1 MSTTAH
7 GDPAAT
13 SPTRAGVLLFE
24 VRIVP
29 GGAEATMAVRPDPP
43 GSAPPEARAAA
54 DQAMAALR
62 RSGVVHGIDEDAVR
76 EAVEAADGVA
86 RAVARATPPEPP
98 VDGELEL
105 LFADDVARDPFHTVR
120 AGTLLARKTPPRAGV
135 DGVAVTGSPLLAPR
149 PRDPAVS
156 AGAGAVAGEE
166 RPGGAIE
173 IHAEIE
179 GRPRL
184 RGSAVAVEDTVTVP
198 GIGVGAGEVRVH
210 GSLVVAGDV
219 VEGSRVTTSARL
231 HVTGIVDHARL
242 ESVAGITVGGACM
255 GSTLRAGAL
264 QGVYARLLSAL
275 GSADEDATALC
286 NMTAQVVQ
294 QAANAGRR
302 VPPGRALVALL
313 DSRFPDLGAAFESA
327 VKIARASSVV
337 LPPEVVSAI
346 VDAAQTVE
354 QARAADGV
362 PPARMARVGAAIG
375 AAMREMRHA
384 AGEPA
389 DIAASYLQACRVE
402 ASGGLTLTGVGTYN
416 TDVVVG
422 GDLRADASGATVRGG
437 ELHVGGRVSVR
448 ELGAPGGA
456 RVLVVLEGR
465 DGPHDRLRAGVAHPG
480 VEVLCGGRRV
490 VIDAKTLNL
499 TVGFDEENG
508 VVRSGVLAD

>member
-1 MSTTAH
+1 
-7 GDPAAT
+7 
-13 SPTRAGVLLFE
+13 
-24 VRIVP
+24 
-29 GGAEATMAVRPDPP
+29 
-43 GSAPPEARAAA
+43 
-54 DQAMAALR
+54 
-62 RSGVVHGIDEDAVR
+62 
-76 EAVEAADGVA
+76 
-86 RAVARATPPEPP
+86 
-98 VDGELEL
+98 
-105 LFADDVARDPFHTVR
+105 
-120 AGTLLARKTPPRAGV
+120 
-135 DGVAVTGSPLLAPR
+135 
-149 PRDPAVS
+149 
-156 AGAGAVAGEE
+156 
-166 RPGGAIE
+166 
-173 IHAEIE
+173 
-179 GRPRL
+179 
-184 RGSAVAVEDTVTVP
+184 
-198 GIGVGAGEVRVH
+198 
-210 GSLVVAGDV
+210 
-219 VEGSRVTTSARL
+219 
-231 HVTGIVDHARL
+231 
-242 ESVAGITVGGACM
+242 
-255 GSTLRAGAL
+255 
-264 QGVYARLLSAL
+264 
-275 GSADEDATALC
+275 
-286 NMTAQVVQ
+286 
-294 QAANAGRR
+294 
-302 VPPGRALVALL
+302 VALL
-313 DSRFPDLGAAFESA
+313 DSRFPDLGEAFESA